1 MDDHRLTRRQFLRL
15 AGASGASAGVPVT
28 ALQVPARAAG
38 VARPAWAV
46 ARVRRLYRHVAIADG
61 RSARRLTDMSVLVAD
76 SRIAWIRPSDAEEDP
91 GPATGL
97 TVTDG
102 RGSTIVPGLVDAH
115 AHVTILGGIHYVSQL
130 SHAPAALLSYADRN
144 GEASLRAGVRW
155 LRDVG
160 SPVVTD
166 PVDGRRRGLALGVR
180 DRWRGRSDRPSVR
193 AAGGWL
199 APPGVFPRAVEVS
212 SGAGLSS
219 AALRQ
224 LADGA
229 DFIKLYVQRGGSTG
243 GSPWTAAQIRA
254 VVDAVHARGK
264 RVTAHVRDLT
274 GARVAVSGGVD
285 CLEHGF
291 RVDAALARLMQT
303 RGTYLVTTLT
313 VPKNWL
319 RLGDRYPGT
328 WYDSAAGRRYAAGL
342 LRDAQASARA
352 AHAAGVKI
360 AAGTDL
366 GGGGIGAG
374 HLAWEVESLV
384 EIGMEPWQALG
395 AATWRGGELL
405 GEPTAG
411 VVREGGPATFVL
423 VRGDPLSDPGA
434 LRRLVP

>member
-1 MDDHRLTRRQFLRL
+1 MDEHRVSRRQFLRL
-15 AGASGASAGVPVT
+15 AGASGAAM
-28 ALQVPARAAG
+28 ALSQRPASWEMPAAG
-38 VARPAWAV
+38 ILPPPSAP
-46 ARVRRLYRHVAIADG
+46 ARVRRLYRNVAIADG

-76 SRIAWIRPSDAEEDP
+76 GRIAWIRPSDAEEDP

-97 TVTDG
+97 SITDA

-130 SHAPAALLSYADRN
+130 SHHPDALLDYAERN
-144 GEASLRAGVRW
+144 GEASMRAGVRW

-160 SPVVTD
+160 SPVVVD
-166 PVDGRRRGLALGVR
+166 PADGRRRGLALGVR
-180 DRWRGRSDRPSVR
+180 DRWRGRSDRPTVR
-193 AAGGWL
+193 SAGGWL
-199 APPGVFPRAVEVS
+199 APPGLIPRAADVAN
-212 SGAGLSS
+212 GTALPT

-229 DFIKLYVQRGGSTG
+229 DFVKLYVQRTGAAG
-243 GSPWTAAQIRA
+243 GSPWTAALIRSA
-254 VVDAVHARGK
+254 VEAVHARGR
-264 RVTAHVRDLT
+264 RVTAHVRDLA
-274 GARVAVSGGVD
+274 GARTAVAGGVD
-285 CLEHGF
+285 CLEHGY
-291 RVDAALARLMQT
+291 RLDATLARQMHD

-328 WYDSAAGRRYAAGL
+328 WYGSAAGRRYATGL

-360 AAGTDL
+360 GRGHGL
-366 GGGGIGAG
+366 GGGSVAAG
-374 HLAWEVESLV
+374 QLAWEVESLV

-405 GEPTAG
+405 GEPAAG
-411 VVREGGPATFVL
+411 VIREGSPATFVL
-423 VRGDPLSDPGA
+423 VRGDPLSEPGT
-434 LRRLVP
+434 LRRVVR